1 MREPADSATAVPIL
15 SRLTLPVRY
24 ISHAL
29 AADVGRTGNGG
40 ASRAIHCAMP
50 DMRLQRLRAELDAI
64 DRRIVEALAD
74 RLRVVGVIS
83 AFKETQPDQIRDRAR
98 EEELLQ
104 HLQVLARDLRL
115 DAHFVTRL
123 FREILDYSLRR
134 QEEHLLSRARGSD
147 VLTVIACQGTEG
159 TWSHIAA
166 MRHFGVRS
174 GDVEYRPFDTFR
186 EMLETVRSGVANFAM
201 LPIENTTAGSM
212 NETYD
217 LLAQMDVAVVGE
229 EIQRIDHC
237 LVAMEAVPLERV
249 KRILADPQAIE
260 QCAGFLAGLPHCQ
273 VESLANVALAARRVR
288 QDQDLSQAAIASDDA
303 ARRSGLTVI
312 ARDIM
317 DQRENYTRFVVVGPR
332 LLPCDSRI
340 PCKTSLIFTTK
351 HEEGALVSCLN
362 VLASHGLSLTKLES
376 RPRPG
381 SPWEYVFYVDF
392 EGNLDDPATERALRE
407 LAAHVVSMKVLGC
420 YPARMPK
427 TDEPLRAG

>member
-1 MREPADSATAVPIL
+1 MVSDGS
-15 SRLTLPVRY
+15 
-24 ISHAL
+24 
-29 AADVGRTGNGG
+29 G
-40 ASRAIHCAMP
+40 AQP

-64 DRRIVEALAD
+64 DGRIVEALAD

-83 AFKETQPDQIRDRAR
+83 AFKETRPDQIRDRRR

-115 DAHFVTRL
+115 DPHFVTRL

-134 QEEHLLSRARGSD
+134 QEEHLLSRSRGSD
-147 VLTVIACQGTEG
+147 ALTVIACQGTEG
-159 TWSHIAA
+159 AWGHIAA
-166 MRHFGVRS
+166 LRHFGVRS
-174 GDVEYRPFDTFR
+174 GDVEYRPFDTLR
-186 EMLETVRSGVANFAM
+186 AMLEAVGSGAANFAM
-201 LPIENTTAGSM
+201 LPIENTSAGSM
-212 NETYD
+212 NEAYD

-229 EIQRIDHC
+229 EIQKIDHC
-237 LVAMEAVPLERV
+237 LVAVEAVPLERI

-260 QCAGFLAGLPHCQ
+260 QCAGFLAALPQCQ
-273 VESLANVALAARRVR
+273 VESLTDVAMAARRVR
-288 QDQDLSQAAIASDDA
+288 QDQNLSQAAIASEEA
-303 ARRSGLTVI
+303 ANRWGLNVL

-332 LLPCDSRI
+332 LLACDSRI

-392 EGNLDDPATERALRE
+392 LGNLHDPAAERALRE
-407 LAAHVVSMKVLGC
+407 VAAHVLSMKVLGC

-427 TDEPLRAG
+427 ADDRPHRA